1 MKIKIQLLTIC
12 LLLIWQLPSAFSANI
27 YILQDDDCMDR
38 LVYAETTD
46 GKSGE
51 QVIYRIQASP
61 VSYVFLEI
69 SQEDQRVQEL
79 MPPEVV
85 TCSTGDFD
93 EVFVEEINGN
103 RDRAYMV
110 MPTRDGRYA
119 IAEVI
124 QAAYY
129 EDIGQRITYMS
140 PDFHFTFNRRT
151 GVIGDDIS
159 VNTPNAQIYFEG
171 KMENECSGFYLFR
184 KIAPRNDET
193 PHTDFVLIP
202 EVGISEVRRGLNADD
217 AFDDM
222 HRLEKVNTY
231 LIGEYL
237 RLLCDEQ
244 AQPQPMERP
253 EIAVKGA
260 ETQPQSDELR
270 PKTPQPQS
278 DSQAVAT
285 NNPCGETSGGG
296 FHIVKKGQTLYRIS
310 KMYDITVS
318 ELKRWN
324 GLGSNLIYPCDKLR
338 VVENLSR
345 VKSPEETIVSDEPV
359 VTTPPPY
366 DEYVA
371 ARGVSSTE
379 SAWLTDDVYHIVR
392 RGETVASIA
401 MKYGYT
407 EERFRKF
414 NDLGPNEVA
423 RVGQPLRITD
433 CPCPPIGTSSA
444 ANNSN
449 NRRQTRTEPQNFGNA
464 GSVGRDLTPKSPFE
478 SDYDFTNDERI
489 TPQFYMDTRATN
501 RDVQTRRGGSILS
514 TELQNRSGDAPRS
527 YSDNTIPQRY
537 EASSFKRATHVV
549 KNDETLYEVARMYG
563 ITVER
568 LRALNGLGPNDVVI
582 PYQRLYIN

>member
-1 MKIKIQLLTIC
+1 
-12 LLLIWQLPSAFSANI
+12 
-27 YILQDDDCMDR
+27 MDR
-38 LVYAETTD
+38 LVYAQTMDSKT
-46 GKSGE
+46 SE
-51 QVIYRIQASP
+51 QIVYRIQASP

-69 SQEDQRVQEL
+69 NPEDQRVQEL
-79 MPPEVV
+79 MPPEVT

-93 EVFVEEINGN
+93 EIFVEEINGN
-103 RDRAYMV
+103 QDRAYIV
-110 MPTRDGRYA
+110 MPTRDGRYV
-119 IAEVI
+119 IAEVT

-129 EDIGQRITYMS
+129 EDIGQQITYMS
-140 PDFHFTFNRRT
+140 PDFHFAFNRRT
-151 GVIGDDIS
+151 GVIGEDIS
-159 VNTPNAQIYFEG
+159 INTPNAQIYFEG

-184 KIAPRNDET
+184 KIAPGNDEN

-217 AFDDM
+217 AFNDM

-244 AQPQPMERP
+244 AQPQSMERP
-253 EIAVKGA
+253 EIAIKGA
-260 ETQPQSDELR
+260 ETQPQSDELQ
-270 PKTPQPQS
+270 PKTPQPQT
-278 DSQAVAT
+278 DRQEVAA
-285 NNPCGETSGGG
+285 NNPCGEASGGG

-338 VVENLSR
+338 VVENLNM
-345 VKSPEETIVSDEPV
+345 VTSPDETIVSNEPV
-359 VTTPPPY
+359 VTTPAPY
-366 DEYVA
+366 EEYVA
-371 ARGVSSTE
+371 PKGVSNTE
-379 SAWLTDDVYHIVR
+379 DAWLTDDVYHIVR

-433 CPCPPIGTSSA
+433 CPCPPIGTSSSA
-444 ANNSN
+444 AD
-449 NRRQTRTEPQNFGNA
+449 NRRQTRTEPRTFDYT
-464 GSVGRDLTPKSPFE
+464 GSTERDLTRKSPFE
-478 SDYDFTNDERI
+478 NNYDFTNDERI
-489 TPQFYMDTRATN
+489 TPQFYMDTRETN

-514 TELQNRSGDAPRS
+514 TELQSRSGDAPRS

-537 EASSFKRATHVV
+537 ETGSFKRATHVV
-549 KNDETLYEVARMYG
+549 KNDETLYDVARMYG

-568 LRALNGLGPNDVVI
+568 LRALNGLEPNDVVI